1 MPYPEWEPLVDAE
14 VRVRFA
20 IVDDLLDHRELLENA
35 IGRYCAAKSI
45 DVICEQFDSPESCM
59 AAYESGRFD
68 VAFLDGY
75 FDGSRGEPRHQPGSD
90 DDSGAKGIDLAR
102 WLRAHGYFGPLIFS
116 TYSTDFAVAGY
127 QVNAAA
133 YMVKPYG
140 QAEVDVVLDKVI
152 RSSAYRQTV
161 TAQHIIGRPDRT

>member
-1 MPYPEWEPLVDAE
+1 M
-14 VRVRFA
+14 
-20 IVDDLLDHRELLENA
+20 
-35 IGRYCAAKSI
+35 
-45 DVICEQFDSPESCM
+45 
-59 AAYESGRFD
+59 
-68 VAFLDGY
+68 
-75 FDGSRGEPRHQPGSD
+75 
-90 DDSGAKGIDLAR
+90 
-102 WLRAHGYFGPLIFS
+102 
-116 TYSTDFAVAGY
+116 AGY